1 MASLQKSY
9 AANPD
14 MGVHVERRDAAEV
27 EAEVEVAVAAAAAA
41 AAAAGVRVQDDVE
54 IVPDFEFGGLLQSV
68 VYSADGGAERSGDNV
83 VFDSHLGL
91 ACQQLHGS
99 ATTHGNSRN
108 SRKFN
113 LTPGHMIYKIK

>member
-1 MASLQKSY
+1 MAALQKSY

-14 MGVHVERRDAAEV
+14 LGVHVERRDAAEA

-41 AAAAGVRVQDDVE
+41 AAAATTAGGRVQDDVE

-68 VYSADGGAERSGDNV
+68 VYSADGGADRGGDNV

-99 ATTHGNSRN
+99 ATTHGNSCC
-108 SRKFN
+108 
-113 LTPGHMIYKIK
+113 LTPGRMIYIPKYV